1 MLIKVTYNK
10 VTGEIT
16 LDKDVLSVLTFE
28 LNQNSVLDN
37 TEQLFFEISLST
49 TEFEVFEE
57 EPTTSLPE

>member
-37 TEQLFFEISLST
+37 TEQLSFEISLST

>member
-37 TEQLFFEISLST
+37 TEQLSFEISLST
-49 TEFEVFEE
+49 TQFEVFEE
-57 EPTTSLPE
+57 EPTTTLPE